1 MAEVA
6 AIPNLPP
13 MPNYDLPTLLYK
25 TITLMN
31 RPPKINTL
39 WTCSSPTNNN
49 QKTAEENKDE
59 GSSVDPRRK

>member
-1 MAEVA
+1 MFFGSLEMAELA

-13 MPNYDLPTLLYK
+13 MPTYDLPTLLYK

-39 WTCSSPTNNN
+39 WTCSSLTNNN
-49 QKTAEENKDE
+49 
-59 GSSVDPRRK
+59 